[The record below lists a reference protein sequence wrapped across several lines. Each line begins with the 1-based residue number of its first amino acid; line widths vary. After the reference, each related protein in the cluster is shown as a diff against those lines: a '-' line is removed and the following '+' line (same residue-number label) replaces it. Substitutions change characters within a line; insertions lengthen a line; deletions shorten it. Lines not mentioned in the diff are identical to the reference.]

1 MRVTTIDNTII
12 FVDEIQNLAYNELHN
27 VVTRIGKDSALVLAG
42 DFGQMDLDMEE
53 SGVKD
58 FFEIAKRTKG
68 FNIVTFQEKDI
79 VRNDFI
85 RDYIIAKNQYDKE
98 KKERTIYNG
107 HKVERESFNNIVV
120 AGQRYTIEATPVN

>member
-1 MRVTTIDNTII
+1 
-12 FVDEIQNLAYNELHN
+12 
-27 VVTRIGKDSALVLAG
+27 
-42 DFGQMDLDMEE
+42 MDLDMEE